1 MNGADAEPGYRRDEE
16 GIFVPQRDVR
26 HRGDCYDEAY
36 FEGLAGM
43 QDRHFWY
50 RGRHRFLLS
59 AFDRHGPS
67 GHPPGKKL
75 SAVDIGCGCGAW
87 VRCLAC
93 HAGPAFKELA
103 LADSS
108 RVALKVAAREN
119 DGRSRYQVD
128 LLDLQ
133 WRDRWDMAFML
144 DVLEHV

>member
-1 MNGADAEPGYRRDEE
+1 M
-16 GIFVPQRDVR
+16 
-26 HRGDCYDEAY
+26 
-36 FEGLAGM
+36 
-43 QDRHFWY
+43 
-50 RGRHRFLLS
+50 
-59 AFDRHGPS
+59 
-67 GHPPGKKL
+67 
-75 SAVDIGCGCGAW
+75 DIGCGCGAW

-144 DVLEHV
+144 DVLEHVADDAEALQQVAVSLRPGGMLFVTVPALGRFSWWNRLKTTKTVATVAYGGRR